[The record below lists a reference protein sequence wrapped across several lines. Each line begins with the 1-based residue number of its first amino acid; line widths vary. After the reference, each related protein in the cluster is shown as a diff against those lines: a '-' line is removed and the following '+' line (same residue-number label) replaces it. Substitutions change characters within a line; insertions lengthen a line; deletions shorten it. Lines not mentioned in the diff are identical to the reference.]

1 MRIFICLFLFASNLL
16 AQRTKTI
23 EGINLH
29 SLELSRTLYN
39 KGENLF
45 CSPLSLSTAL
55 AMTYAGANGKNA
67 EEYETVMHY
76 PGEKT
81 FEEIKSFSDR
91 LNSIGKLG
99 NVSLNID
106 NALWHRTA
114 LKPDFTARMNQSF
127 GASFYPLTGAKPI
140 NDWANEKTKG
150 RIPKVLEESDITP
163 DIKLVL
169 TNAIYFKGKWK
180 STFDST
186 TTHDAIFY
194 KTDKQEANCRMMYQK
209 SKFKYLQNEQY
220 QAIELPYSGDEIV
233 MQILLPNQ
241 NSSVEKL
248 LQEINSEKLDL
259 FERQGKMQ
267 DVMVFLPRFKMET
280 TYNLIA
286 PLKSMGLNLPFSG
299 GDFSK
304 MAAERLEIS
313 KIVQKAFVEVKE
325 EGTEAAAVT
334 VILMQTTST
343 MGQVNDLVPQFRA
356 DRPFFFLLRE
366 KSTGLILFTG
376 VVENPDI

>member
-1 MRIFICLFLFASNLL
+1 MRIFICLILLITNLQ

-55 AMTYAGANGKNA
+55 AMTYAGANGKTL

-76 PGEKT
+76 PGEQT
-81 FEEIKSFSDR
+81 FGEIKSFSDK
-91 LNSIGKLG
+91 LNDLGKFG

-106 NALWHRTA
+106 NALWFRLA
-114 LKPDFTARMNQSF
+114 LKPDFVTRMKQSF

-140 NDWANEKTKG
+140 NEWANEKTKG
-150 RIPKVLEESDITP
+150 RIPKVLEDVDITP

-180 STFDST
+180 STFDSAR
-186 TTHDAIFY
+186 THEAPFY
-194 KTDKQEANCRMMYQK
+194 QSDGEKKECKLMYQK
-209 SKFKYLQNEQY
+209 SAFKYLENNNY
-220 QAIELPYSGDEIV
+220 QALQLPYSGEEVV
-233 MQILLPNQ
+233 MQVFLPRKNSTIENLLAGLKP
-241 NSSVEKL
+241 ED
-248 LQEINSEKLDL
+248 LDL
-259 FERQGKMQ
+259 LEKSYAQ
-267 DVMVFLPRFKMET
+267 DVNVFLPRFKMET
-280 TYNLIA
+280 SYDLIE
-286 PLKSMGLNLPFSG
+286 PLKSMGLNLPFRG

-304 MAAERLEIS
+304 MAGERLEIS
-313 KIVQKAFVEVKE
+313 KIIQKSFVELKE

-334 VILMQTTST
+334 VIMMRTESSINENP
-343 MGQVNDLVPQFRA
+343 VYVPEFRA
-356 DRPFFFLLRE
+356 DRPFFFVIRE

-376 VVENPDI
+376 VVENPEI

>member
-1 MRIFICLFLFASNLL
+1 MRIFIFLLFVASNLQ
-16 AQRTKTI
+16 AQRTQTI

-29 SLELSRTLYN
+29 SLELSKTLYDR
-39 KGENLF
+39 GENLF

-55 AMTYAGANGKNA
+55 AMTYAGSNGNTA
-67 EEYETVMHY
+67 REYEKVMHY
-76 PGEKT
+76 PGKQT
-81 FEEIKSFSDR
+81 FNEIKAFSDK
-91 LNSIGKLG
+91 LNGLGAAGK
-99 NVSLNID
+99 VSLNID
-106 NALWHRTA
+106 NALWFRTQ
-114 LKPDFTARMNQSF
+114 LNLEFVERMKQSF
-127 GASFYPLTGAKPI
+127 GASFYSLTGAKPI

-150 RIPKVLEESDITP
+150 RIPKVLEEADITP

-180 STFDST
+180 STFDSAR
-186 TTHDAIFY
+186 THNAPFY
-194 KTDKQEANCRMMYQK
+194 QSDREKKDCKLMYQK
-209 SKFKYLQNEQY
+209 SKFKYLQNEHY

-241 NSSVEKL
+241 NSSIEKL
-248 LQEINSEKLDL
+248 LSELNSAKLDL
-259 FERQGKMQ
+259 FEQQGKMQ

-280 TYNLIA
+280 TYDLIA

-304 MAAERLEIS
+304 MTAERLQIS

-334 VILMQTTST
+334 VILMQTTSARSLEY
-343 MGQVNDLVPQFRA
+343 DLVPKFRA

>member
-1 MRIFICLFLFASNLL
+1 MRIFICLFLIASSLQ

-55 AMTYAGANGKNA
+55 AMTYAGANGKTL

-76 PGEKT
+76 PGEQT
-81 FEEIKSFSDR
+81 FGEIKSFSDR
-91 LNSIGKLG
+91 LNDLGKFG

-106 NALWHRTA
+106 NALWFRLA
-114 LKPDFTARMNQSF
+114 LKPDFVTRMKQSF

-140 NDWANEKTKG
+140 NEWANEKTKG
-150 RIPKVLEESDITP
+150 RIPKVLEDVDITP

-180 STFDST
+180 STFDSART
-186 TTHDAIFY
+186 QDAPFY
-194 KTDKQEANCRMMYQK
+194 QSDEQKKDCKLMYQR
-209 SKFKYLQNEQY
+209 SAFKYLEINNY
-220 QAIELPYSGDEIV
+220 QALELPYSGDEVV
-233 MQILLPNQ
+233 MQVFLPRQ
-241 NSSVEKL
+241 NSTIENL
-248 LQEINSEKLDL
+248 LAGLKPEDLDL
-259 FERQGKMQ
+259 LERVYSQNV
-267 DVMVFLPRFKMET
+267 DVFLPRFKMET
-280 TYNLIA
+280 FYDLIE

-304 MAAERLEIS
+304 MAGERLEIS
-313 KIVQKAFVEVKE
+313 KIIQKAFVELKE

-334 VILMQTTST
+334 VIMMRTESS
-343 MGQVNDLVPQFRA
+343 MREDPVYVPEFRA
-356 DRPFFFLLRE
+356 DRPFFFVIRE

-376 VVENPDI
+376 VVENQEI

>member
-1 MRIFICLFLFASNLL
+1 MRIFICLILFASNLL
-16 AQRTKTI
+16 AQRSKTI

-29 SLELSRTLYN
+29 SLELSKALFK

-55 AMTYAGANGKNA
+55 AMTYAGARGKTM

-180 STFDST
+180 STFDSAR
-186 TTHDAIFY
+186 THDAPFY
-194 KTDKQEANCRMMYQK
+194 QPDGKKKDCKLMYQK
-209 SKFKYLQNEQY
+209 STFKYLENNNY
-220 QAIELPYSGDEIV
+220 QAIELPYSGGEVV
-233 MQILLPNQ
+233 MQVFLPKS
-241 NSSVEKL
+241 NSTVEKL
-248 LQEINSEKLDL
+248 LAELIPEDLNLLEK
-259 FERQGKMQ
+259 EYPQ
-267 DVMVFLPRFKMET
+267 DVKVLLPRFKMET
-280 TYNLIA
+280 TYDLIE

-304 MAAERLEIS
+304 MTAERLQIS
-313 KIVQKAFVEVKE
+313 KIIQKAFVEVKE

-334 VILMQTTST
+334 VILMQTTTTRS
-343 MGQVNDLVPQFRA
+343 QVNDLVPLFRA

>member
-1 MRIFICLFLFASNLL
+1 MRIFICLILL
-16 AQRTKTI
+16 VNSLQAQRTKTI

-55 AMTYAGANGKNA
+55 AMTYAGANGKTL

-76 PGEKT
+76 PGEQT
-81 FEEIKSFSDR
+81 FGEIKSFSDK
-91 LNSIGKLG
+91 LNDLGKFG

-106 NALWHRTA
+106 NALWFRLA
-114 LKPDFTARMNQSF
+114 LKPDFVTRMKQSF

-140 NDWANEKTKG
+140 NEWANEKTKG
-150 RIPKVLEESDITP
+150 RIPKVLEDVDITP

-180 STFDST
+180 STFDSAR
-186 TTHDAIFY
+186 THEAPFY
-194 KTDKQEANCRMMYQK
+194 QSDGEKKECKLMYQK
-209 SKFKYLQNEQY
+209 SAFKYLENNNY
-220 QAIELPYSGDEIV
+220 QALQLPYSGEEVV
-233 MQILLPNQ
+233 MQVFLPRKNSTIENLLAGLKP
-241 NSSVEKL
+241 ED
-248 LQEINSEKLDL
+248 LDL
-259 FERQGKMQ
+259 LEKSYAQ
-267 DVMVFLPRFKMET
+267 DVNVFLPRFKMET
-280 TYNLIA
+280 SYDLIE
-286 PLKSMGLNLPFSG
+286 PLKSMGLNLPFRG

-304 MAAERLEIS
+304 MAGERLEIS
-313 KIVQKAFVEVKE
+313 KIIQKAFVELKE

-334 VILMQTTST
+334 VIMMRTESSINENP
-343 MGQVNDLVPQFRA
+343 VYVPEFRA
-356 DRPFFFLLRE
+356 DRPFFFVIRE

-376 VVENPDI
+376 VVENPEI

>member
-1 MRIFICLFLFASNLL
+1 MRIFLFLLLVASNLQ
-16 AQRTKTI
+16 AQHTQTI

-29 SLELSRTLYN
+29 SLELSKTLYDR
-39 KGENLF
+39 GENLF

-55 AMTYAGANGKNA
+55 AMTYAGSNGNTA
-67 EEYETVMHY
+67 REYEKVMHY
-76 PGEKT
+76 PGKQT
-81 FEEIKSFSDR
+81 FNEIKAFSDK
-91 LNSIGKLG
+91 LNGLGAAGK
-99 NVSLNID
+99 VSLNID
-106 NALWHRTA
+106 NALWFRTQ
-114 LKPDFTARMNQSF
+114 LKPEFEERMKQSF

-150 RIPKVLEESDITP
+150 RIPKVLEEADITP

-180 STFDST
+180 STFDSAI
-186 TTHDAIFY
+186 THDAPFY
-194 KTDKQEANCRMMYQK
+194 QPDGNKKDCKLMYQK
-209 SKFKYLQNEQY
+209 STFKYLENSNY
-220 QAIELPYSGDEIV
+220 QALELPYSGEEVV
-233 MQILLPNQ
+233 MQVFLPRS
-241 NSSVEKL
+241 NSTVEKL
-248 LQEINSEKLDL
+248 LAELKPEDLNFLEKAYP
-259 FERQGKMQ
+259 Q
-267 DVMVFLPRFKMET
+267 DVKVFLPRFKMET
-280 TYNLIA
+280 TYDLIE
-286 PLKSMGLNLPFSG
+286 PLKSTGLNLPFSG

-304 MAAERLEIS
+304 MTAERLQIS

-343 MGQVNDLVPQFRA
+343 RSQENDLVPQFRA

>member
-1 MRIFICLFLFASNLL
+1 MRIFLFLLFVASNLQ
-16 AQRTKTI
+16 AQRTQTI

-29 SLELSRTLYN
+29 SLELSKTLYDRG
-39 KGENLF
+39 KNLF

-55 AMTYAGANGKNA
+55 AMTYAGSNGNTA
-67 EEYETVMHY
+67 REYEKVMHY
-76 PGEKT
+76 PGKQS
-81 FEEIKSFSDR
+81 FNEIKAFSDK
-91 LNSIGKLG
+91 LNGLGAAGK
-99 NVSLNID
+99 VSLNID
-106 NALWHRTA
+106 NALWFRTQ
-114 LKPDFTARMNQSF
+114 LKPEFEERMKQSF
-127 GASFYPLTGAKPI
+127 GASFHPLTGAKPI

-180 STFDST
+180 STFDSAI
-186 TTHDAIFY
+186 THDAPFY
-194 KTDKQEANCRMMYQK
+194 QPDGNKKDCKLMYQK
-209 SKFKYLQNEQY
+209 STFKYLENINY
-220 QAIELPYSGDEIV
+220 QALELPYSGEEVV
-233 MQILLPNQ
+233 MQVFLPRS
-241 NSSVEKL
+241 NSTVEKL
-248 LQEINSEKLDL
+248 LAELKPEDLNLLEKAYP
-259 FERQGKMQ
+259 Q
-267 DVMVFLPRFKMET
+267 DVKVFLPRFKMET
-280 TYNLIA
+280 TYDLIE

-304 MAAERLEIS
+304 MTAERLQIS

-343 MGQVNDLVPQFRA
+343 RSQEKDLVPQFRA

>member
-1 MRIFICLFLFASNLL
+1 MRIFICLILIASSLQ

-23 EGINLH
+23 DGINLH

-45 CSPLSLSTAL
+45 CSPVSLSTAL
-55 AMTYAGANGKNA
+55 AMTYAGANGKTL

-76 PGEKT
+76 PGEQT
-81 FEEIKSFSDR
+81 FGEIKSFSDR
-91 LNSIGKLG
+91 LNDLGKFG

-106 NALWHRTA
+106 NALWFRLA
-114 LKPDFTARMNQSF
+114 LQPDFVTRMKQSF

-140 NDWANEKTKG
+140 NEWANEKTKG
-150 RIPKVLEESDITP
+150 RIPKVLEDVDITP

-180 STFDST
+180 STFDSART
-186 TTHDAIFY
+186 KDAPFY
-194 KTDKQEANCRMMYQK
+194 QSDGQKKDCKMMYQR
-209 SKFKYLQNEQY
+209 SAFKYLETNNF
-220 QAIELPYSGDEIV
+220 QALELPYSGDEVV
-233 MQILLPNQ
+233 MQVFLPRKNSTIENLLAELKP
-241 NSSVEKL
+241 ED
-248 LQEINSEKLDL
+248 LDL
-259 FERQGKMQ
+259 LEKGYAR
-267 DVMVFLPRFKMET
+267 DVDVFLPRFKMET
-280 TYNLIA
+280 SYDLIE

-304 MAAERLEIS
+304 MAGERLEIS
-313 KIVQKAFVEVKE
+313 KIIQKAFVELKE

-334 VILMQTTST
+334 VIMMRTESS
-343 MGQVNDLVPQFRA
+343 MHEDPVYVPEFRA
-356 DRPFFFLLRE
+356 DRPFFFVIRE

-376 VVENPDI
+376 VVENQDV

>member
-1 MRIFICLFLFASNLL
+1 MRIFLFLLFVASNLQ
-16 AQRTKTI
+16 AQRTQTI

-29 SLELSRTLYN
+29 SLELSKTLYDRD
-39 KGENLF
+39 ENLF

-55 AMTYAGANGKNA
+55 AMTYAGSNGNTA
-67 EEYETVMHY
+67 REYEKVMHY
-76 PGEKT
+76 PRKQT
-81 FEEIKSFSDR
+81 FSEIKAFSDK
-91 LNSIGKLG
+91 LNGLGAAGK
-99 NVSLNID
+99 VSLNID
-106 NALWHRTA
+106 NALWFRTQ
-114 LKPDFTARMNQSF
+114 LKPEFEERMKQSF
-127 GASFYPLTGAKPI
+127 KASFHPLTGAKPI

-150 RIPKVLEESDITP
+150 RIPKVLEEADITP

-180 STFDST
+180 STFDSAR
-186 TTHDAIFY
+186 THDAPFY
-194 KTDKQEANCRMMYQK
+194 QPDGNKKDCKLMYQK
-209 SKFKYLQNEQY
+209 STFKYLENNNY
-220 QAIELPYSGDEIV
+220 QALELPYSGEEVV
-233 MQILLPNQ
+233 MQVFLPRS
-241 NSSVEKL
+241 NSTVEKL
-248 LQEINSEKLDL
+248 LAELKPEDLNLLEKAYS
-259 FERQGKMQ
+259 Q
-267 DVMVFLPRFKMET
+267 DVKVFLPRFKMET
-280 TYNLIA
+280 TYDLIA

-304 MAAERLEIS
+304 MTAERLQIS

-343 MGQVNDLVPQFRA
+343 SSQVNDLVPQFRA

>member
-1 MRIFICLFLFASNLL
+1 MRIFLFLLFVASNLR
-16 AQRTKTI
+16 AQRTQTI

-29 SLELSRTLYN
+29 SLELSKTLYDR
-39 KGENLF
+39 GENLF

-55 AMTYAGANGKNA
+55 AMTYAGSNGNTA
-67 EEYETVMHY
+67 REYEKVMHY
-76 PGEKT
+76 PGKQT
-81 FEEIKSFSDR
+81 FNEIKAFSDK
-91 LNSIGKLG
+91 LNGLGAAGK
-99 NVSLNID
+99 VSLNID
-106 NALWHRTA
+106 NALWFRTQ
-114 LKPDFTARMNQSF
+114 LNLEFVERMKQSF

-140 NDWANEKTKG
+140 NEWANEKTKG
-150 RIPKVLEESDITP
+150 RILKVLEETDITP

-180 STFDST
+180 STFDSAR
-186 TTHDAIFY
+186 THDAPFY
-194 KTDKQEANCRMMYQK
+194 QPDGNKKDCKLMYQK
-209 SKFKYLQNEQY
+209 STFKYLENSNY
-220 QAIELPYSGDEIV
+220 QAIELPYSGEEVV
-233 MQILLPNQ
+233 MQVFLPRS
-241 NSSVEKL
+241 NSTVEKL
-248 LQEINSEKLDL
+248 LAELKPEDLNFLEKAYP
-259 FERQGKMQ
+259 Q
-267 DVMVFLPRFKMET
+267 DVKVFLPRFKTET
-280 TYNLIA
+280 TYDLIA

-304 MAAERLEIS
+304 MTAERLQIS

-334 VILMQTTST
+334 VILLQTTST
-343 MGQVNDLVPQFRA
+343 RSQEKDLVPQFRA

>member
-1 MRIFICLFLFASNLL
+1 MRIFICLILL
-16 AQRTKTI
+16 VTSLQAQRTQTI

-29 SLELSRTLYN
+29 SLELSKTLYDR
-39 KGENLF
+39 GENLF

-55 AMTYAGANGKNA
+55 AMTYAGSNGNTA
-67 EEYETVMHY
+67 REYEKVMHY
-76 PGEKT
+76 PGKQT
-81 FEEIKSFSDR
+81 FNEIKAFSDK
-91 LNSIGKLG
+91 LNGLGAAGK
-99 NVSLNID
+99 VSLNID
-106 NALWHRTA
+106 NALWFRTQ
-114 LKPDFTARMNQSF
+114 LNLEFVERMKQSF

-150 RIPKVLEESDITP
+150 RIPKVLEEADITP

-180 STFDST
+180 STFDSAIT
-186 TTHDAIFY
+186 QDAPFY
-194 KTDKQEANCRMMYQK
+194 QPDGKMKDCKLMYQK
-209 SKFKYLQNEQY
+209 SAFKYLENSNY
-220 QAIELPYSGDEIV
+220 QALELPYSGEEVV
-233 MQILLPNQ
+233 MQVFLPRS
-241 NSSVEKL
+241 NSTVEKL
-248 LQEINSEKLDL
+248 LAELKPEDLNLLEKVYP
-259 FERQGKMQ
+259 Q
-267 DVMVFLPRFKMET
+267 DVKVFLPRFKMET
-280 TYNLIA
+280 TYDLIK

-304 MAAERLEIS
+304 MTAERLQIS

-343 MGQVNDLVPQFRA
+343 RSQEKDLVPQFRA